1 MKQIV
6 PFPLP
11 HRVLNAGGGMEVER
25 ARGAIALA
33 VAVAF
38 AAPAAAQQ
46 STDALTE
53 VVVTASRMSS
63 PLTVQTDPHQPRQP
77 LPAHDGADYLK
88 TIPGF
93 SSIRKG
99 GTDGDPVF
107 RGMAASRVNIS
118 MDGEQVLGGCGM
130 RMDPP
135 TAYIYPE
142 AYDSI
147 VVIKGPQSVLD
158 GPGNS
163 AATVRFES
171 QPPAFDDRHW
181 QALGSVLGATAS
193 RSDLVADVAAGNSAM
208 YARLN
213 GTRAKADDYSDGA
226 GNDVHAAY
234 ERWSTKLALGWR
246 PSGES
251 LVELS
256 GALSDGHA
264 AYADRAMDGAKFS
277 RSNVGLRTEFALGG
291 DALKSV
297 EAQAYYNYV
306 DHVMDNYS
314 ERDFMPS
321 MMMPNPSASNPDRRT
336 TGARVAL
343 KLAGPMHLTA
353 TVGLDHQ
360 QNRHRNRSTMNETM
374 MPYEDMA
381 RVTDARFRNTG
392 VFGEATLPVAD
403 ASRVVAGLRADRWQA
418 TDERATVSMGMMGSM
433 PNPTAGLTRH
443 KTLVGGFARFE
454 HELVDQGTTLYA
466 GVGHVERFPDY
477 WELVGMGR
485 QGTDSVSAFETRP
498 ERTTQLDIGAVH
510 KAGALQLS
518 VSAFASRIED
528 YILIQT
534 NYPKGMSVADVSRN
548 VDARTVGAEADAAWS
563 VNSQLQLTGTLAYT
577 RGHNITD
584 GGPLAQMP
592 PLEARFGAEYTL
604 GSWHAGLLVR
614 HAAKQDRVAVNQ
626 GNVVGQDIGTS
637 PGFTVVSLNAAVQLP
652 RGVSISAGIDNLLD
666 RNYAEHLSRAGAML
680 AGYPQTTRVNEPGR
694 TFWLRAGLDLR

>member
-1 MKQIV
+1 MHNPV
-6 PFPLP
+6 
-11 HRVLNAGGGMEVER
+11 HV
-25 ARGAIALA
+25 RGAVALA
-33 VAVAF
+33 VAIAITTS
-38 AAPAAAQQ
+38 AHAEDSS
-46 STDALTE
+46 STLSE

-63 PLTVQTDPHQPRQP
+63 PLTVETDPHQPRQP

-99 GTDGDPVF
+99 GTDGDPLF

-147 VVIKGPQSVLD
+147 VVVKGPQTVLD

-171 QPPAFDDRHW
+171 KPPAFDDRHW
-181 QALGSVLGATAS
+181 QVLGSALGAS
-193 RSDLVADVAAGNSAM
+193 AGRSDLVGDVATGNSTL

-213 GTRAKADDYSDGA
+213 GTRAEADDYTDGD
-226 GNDVHAAY
+226 GNNVHAAY
-234 ERWSTKLALGWR
+234 ERWSSKLALGWR
-246 PSGES
+246 PAADS

-256 GALSDGHA
+256 GTLSDGHA
-264 AYADRAMDGAKFS
+264 AYADRAMDGAQFK
-277 RSNVGLRTEFALGG
+277 RSNVGLRTKFALGG
-291 DALKSV
+291 EVLSSV
-297 EAQAYYNYV
+297 EAQVYYNYV

-336 TGARVAL
+336 TGARAAL
-343 KLAGPMHLTA
+343 TLAGPMSLTA
-353 TVGLDHQ
+353 TVGMDHQ
-360 QNRHRNRSTMNETM
+360 QNRHRNRSTMNETT

-381 RVTDARFRNTG
+381 RVTDARFENTG
-392 VFGEATLPVAD
+392 IFGEATLPIAG
-403 ASRVVAGLRADRWQA
+403 ASRVVAGVRADRWQA
-418 TDERATVSMGMMGSM
+418 TDERATVSLGMMGTV
-433 PNPTAGLTRH
+433 PNPTEGLTRH

-454 HELVDQGTTLYA
+454 RDLVDQGTTLYA

-477 WELVGMGR
+477 WELVGLGR

-518 VSAFASRIED
+518 VSAFASRVND
-528 YILIQT
+528 YILIQSD
-534 NYPKGMSVADVSRN
+534 YPKGMATADVSRN
-548 VDARTVGAEADAAWS
+548 VDARTVGAEADATWS
-563 VNSQLQLTGTLAYT
+563 LNNQLRLTGTLSYT
-577 RGHNITD
+577 RGHNTTD

-592 PLEARFGAEYTL
+592 PLEARLGAEYTL
-604 GSWHAGLLVR
+604 GAWHAGLLVR

-626 GNVVGQDIGTS
+626 GNVVGQDIGPS
-637 PGFTVVSLNAAVQLP
+637 PSFTVVSLNAAVTLP

-666 RNYAEHLSRAGAML
+666 REYAEHLSRGGAML
-680 AGYPQTTRVNEPGR
+680 AGYTQTTRVNEPGR